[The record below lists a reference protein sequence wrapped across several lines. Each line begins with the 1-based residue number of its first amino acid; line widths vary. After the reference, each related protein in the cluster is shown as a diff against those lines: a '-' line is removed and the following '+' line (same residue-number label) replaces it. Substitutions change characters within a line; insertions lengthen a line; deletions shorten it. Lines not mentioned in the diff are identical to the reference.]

1 MPNFW
6 NIVNKVINDADILL
20 MILDARMVQETRH
33 IELEGKIRKKEK
45 PLIYVLDKSDLADK
59 HVLEQYKQ
67 KIPNSVFISAKQH
80 KGTIKLREKIMII
93 ASRLGKENV
102 KVGILGYPNVGKS
115 SVINA
120 LKGRA
125 AAKTSSIS
133 GYTKGLQKIKSGRIM
148 LLDTPGVIPYK
159 ERNILKHNMI
169 GTIDYSKE
177 KDPDIIVMMLMNE
190 FPRLIEKY
198 YDVNV
203 HSDKEKT
210 LESIA
215 KKKKMLSKGSELDIK
230 RTSTMILKDW
240 QTGKMKMRKS

>member
-120 LKGRA
+120 LKGSA

-133 GYTKGLQKIKSGRIM
+133 GYTKGVQKINTSKMM

-159 ERNILKHNMI
+159 EKDNLKHNMI

-177 KDPDIIVMMLMNE
+177 KDPDVVVMQLMKQ
-190 FPRLIEKY
+190 FPGVIEEY
-198 YDVNV
+198 YDVKISKNTQT
-203 HSDKEKT
+203 T
-210 LESIA
+210 LNAIA
-215 KKKKMLSKGSELDIK
+215 KKKLMLKKGSELDII
-230 RTSTMILKDW
+230 RTATMILKAF
-240 QTGKMKMRKS
+240 QNGKIKIN